1 MTEAILD
8 FAHGLI
14 TSPWI
19 YLLVFGIAMLD
30 GFFPVVPSETL
41 VITTGAFAASTG
53 EPDALLVI
61 PVAAVGAICGDH
73 ISYWLGRGAGGTRR
87 IKNGKAFRWARK
99 EVAERGGLILVV
111 ARYIPGGRT
120 ATTLT
125 LGAARYPFR
134 RFFLFDVLAGLSWAV
149 YSVLVGYIGGVAFEE
164 DPFKGLLL
172 GLGIAI
178 GITALVEVVRYV
190 RKRKAGM
197 PQHVEEQEK
206 ATV

>member
-8 FAHGLI
+8 LAHDVI

-19 YLLVFGIAMLD
+19 YLLVFAIAVID

-53 EPDALLVI
+53 EPNALLLL
-61 PVAAVGAICGDH
+61 PVAAAGAVIGDH
-73 ISYWLGRGAGGTRR
+73 VSYLLGRRAGSGLKET
-87 IKNGKAFRWARK
+87 KALKWAKK

-120 ATTLT
+120 ATTMT
-125 LGAARYPFR
+125 LGATHYPLRKFT
-134 RFFLFDVLAGLSWAV
+134 LFDALAGVSWSV

-172 GLGIAI
+172 GLGIAL
-178 GITALVEVVRYV
+178 GITTVVETVRYV
-190 RKRKAGM
+190 RKRRAGA
-197 PQHVEEQEK
+197 PQPVMEEET
-206 ATV
+206 AAA

>member
-1 MTEAILD
+1 MTETILQ
-8 FAHGLI
+8 FAHDII

-19 YLLVFGIAMLD
+19 YLMVLGIALLD

-53 EPDALLVI
+53 EPDALLLL
-61 PVAAVGAICGDH
+61 PVAAAGAICGDL
-73 ISYWLGRGAGGTRR
+73 ISYWLGRRAGS
-87 IKNGKAFRWARK
+87 KLKDGKAFRWARK
-99 EVAERGGLILVV
+99 EVAERGGLVLVV

-125 LGAARYPFR
+125 LGATGYPFR
-134 RFFLFDVLAGLSWAV
+134 RFLFFDVLAGLSWAV

-172 GLGIAI
+172 GLGIAL
-178 GITALVEVVRYV
+178 TVAAVVELIRYV
-190 RKRKAGM
+190 RKKKAAA
-197 PQHVEEQEK
+197 PRSEEEK
-206 ATV
+206 LAA

>member
-1 MTEAILD
+1 MTETILQ
-8 FAHGLI
+8 FAHDII

-19 YLLVFGIAMLD
+19 YLMVLGIALLD

-53 EPDALLVI
+53 EPDALLLLS
-61 PVAAVGAICGDH
+61 VAAIGAICGDH
-73 ISYWLGRGAGGTRR
+73 VSYWLGRRAGSRL
-87 IKNGKAFRWARK
+87 KDGKAFRWARK
-99 EVAERGGLILVV
+99 EVDERGGLVLVV

-125 LGAARYPFR
+125 LGATGYPFR
-134 RFFLFDVLAGLSWAV
+134 RFLLFDVFAGLSWAV

-172 GLGIAI
+172 GLGIAL
-178 GITALVEVVRYV
+178 TVAAVVEFIRYV
-190 RKRKAGM
+190 RKKKAAV
-197 PQHVEEQEK
+197 PRNEEEK
-206 ATV
+206 LAA

>member
-1 MTEAILD
+1 MTETILQ
-8 FAHGLI
+8 FAHDII

-19 YLLVFGIAMLD
+19 YLMVLGIALLD

-53 EPDALLVI
+53 EPDALLLL
-61 PVAAVGAICGDH
+61 PVAAAGAICGDL
-73 ISYWLGRGAGGTRR
+73 ISYWLGHRAGSRL
-87 IKNGKAFRWARK
+87 KDGKAFRWARR
-99 EVAERGGLILVV
+99 EVAERGGLVLVV

-125 LGAARYPFR
+125 LGATGYPFR
-134 RFFLFDVLAGLSWAV
+134 RFLFFDVLAGLSWAV

-172 GLGIAI
+172 GLGIAL
-178 GITALVEVVRYV
+178 TVAAVVELIRYV
-190 RKRKAGM
+190 RKKKAAA
-197 PQHVEEQEK
+197 PRSEEEK
-206 ATV
+206 LAA

>member
-1 MTEAILD
+1 MTQTILD

-19 YLLVFGIAMLD
+19 YLLVFGIALLD

-53 EPDALLVI
+53 EPDALLI
-61 PVAAVGAICGDH
+61 LPVAALGAILGDH
-73 ISYWLGRGAGGTRR
+73 VSYWLGRRAGGTRR
-87 IKNGKAFRWARK
+87 IKDGKAFRWARK
-99 EVAERGGLILVV
+99 EVTERGGLILVV

-125 LGAARYPFR
+125 LGATRYPFR
-134 RFFLFDVLAGLSWAV
+134 RFFLFDVLAGTSWAV

-178 GITALVEVVRYV
+178 GITAVVELVRYA
-190 RKRKAGM
+190 RKRRNAS
-197 PQHVEEQEK
+197 PQREAEKEK
-206 ATV
+206 AAV